1 MKYTDNKNKKYLN
14 LRKAKNWL
22 EGYTISL
29 LLLTMLITTIVLGSR
44 RFGGLQILELL
55 FYDWMV
61 NLQNNNET
69 DPRLLVVEITDKDIK
84 EQNSWPITDATIAQV
99 LNNLQQHQPK
109 VIGFDLYREVPYP
122 PGTEFLRKELQ
133 KENVVAIQLIGNGN
147 NSVSAPPGVKRN
159 QIGFNDIVVDVEDDV
174 LRRNLMF
181 VQFGEKEDEQMYS
194 FSLRLSLKYLAEK
207 NLKFEVDNNSL
218 QIGDTIFPDLNAN
231 SGGYQL
237 ETSETAGKQIL
248 INYRSPTIART
259 VTLTE
264 VLTNKVDPNLIKDKI
279 VLLGTSAPSIKD
291 IVSTPYRGSK
301 TFMPGVMAHAQ
312 MTSQILSVVLDDA
325 PLIWFWSEWV
335 EGLWIWGW
343 SLLGAAI
350 AWKLKHPLSIAIAG
364 TMAIGALWGICLITF
379 AFAGWIPFVP
389 AAITLATATTCV
401 LGYKSLYNLFYD
413 SLTGLPNRT
422 LFAKQLKKLK
432 QRNRFRKGYI
442 AILCLDL
449 DRFKLIND
457 GLGYQAGDRILIDTA
472 QRLQDNISSKAI
484 LARVGADEFAI
495 AFKTKEDRIEA
506 IETANKLNR
515 ELAIPFKLSEQEIFT
530 SASIGLALN
539 QIEEDFQPEELL
551 QASHT
556 AMYKAKVSGKNQHQ
570 VFATKMHE
578 QALKRLQLEADL
590 NQAITNEEFE
600 LYYQPII
607 SFTTG
612 KLTGFEA
619 LVRWISPTR
628 GFISPGDFIPI
639 AEETGLIVPMGK
651 WILETACRQMQQWR
665 DEFPE
670 AKDVVMSVNL
680 SSRQFAQPD
689 LLAQIQEALILTEL
703 DPANLKLEI
712 TESMVMDDV
721 ENTIV
726 LLNQLKELNLKISM
740 DDFGTG
746 FSSFSYLHRFPTDT
760 LKIDRSFVS
769 NMSQGTKNIEIVNTI
784 VILAHKLS
792 MDVIAEGI
800 ETEEERKVL
809 AGFDCE
815 YAQGYFFSKPLKKDD
830 ATALFVNKTQWYSRT
845 KLNDKQV
852 EISAR
857 KDALKKDAMPPLLG

>member
-1 MKYTDNKNKKYLN
+1 MKNTDNQAITSYLN
-14 LRKAKNWL
+14 LKKAKNWL
-22 EGYTISL
+22 GTYTLSL
-29 LLLTMLITTIVLGSR
+29 LLLTIFISTLVLGVR

-55 FYDWMV
+55 VYDWMV
-61 NLQNNNET
+61 NLQNKNEI
-69 DPRLLVVEITDKDIK
+69 DNRLLVVEITDKDIK
-84 EQNSWPITDATIAQV
+84 EQNSWPITDNTIAQ
-99 LNNLQQHQPK
+99 LLKNIQQHQPK

-122 PGTEFLRKELQ
+122 PGTELLRQELQ
-133 KENVVAIQLIGNGN
+133 KDNVAVIQLIGNGD
-147 NSVSAPPGVKRN
+147 NSVSAPPGVTQD

-174 LRRNLMF
+174 LRRNLMY
-181 VQFGEKEDEQMYS
+181 VQFGDREDEQIYS
-194 FSLRLSLKYLAEK
+194 FSLRVSLKYLADRHF
-207 NLKFEVDNNSL
+207 KFQVNDDSL
-218 QIGDTIFPDLNAN
+218 QIGDIIFPDLNAN

-237 ETSETAGKQIL
+237 ESSETAGKQIL
-248 INYRSPTIART
+248 INYRSPNIAKT

-264 VLTNKVDPNLIKDKI
+264 VIKGEVDPKLIKDKI
-279 VLLGTSAPSIKD
+279 VLIGTSAPSIKD
-291 IVSTPYRGSK
+291 IIPTPYRGSQ

-312 MTSQILSVVLDDA
+312 MVSQILSVTLDDA

-335 EGLWIWGW
+335 EGLWICGW
-343 SLLGAAI
+343 SLLGTAI
-350 AWKLKHPLSIAIAG
+350 AWKLKHPLSIVISGIASI
-364 TMAIGALWGICLITF
+364 ASLWGICLITF
-379 AFAGWIPFVP
+379 ALAGWIPFVP
-389 AAITLATATTCV
+389 AAITLALTMASV

-422 LFAKQLKKLK
+422 LFAKQLKELK
-432 QRNRFRKGYI
+432 QRNRFKTDGYI

-457 GLGYQAGDRILIDTA
+457 GLGYQAGDRILIATT
-472 QRLQDNISSKAI
+472 QRLQDNIDSKAI

-495 AFKTKEDRIEA
+495 AFRTNEDQIEA
-506 IETANKLNR
+506 IEIATKLNQ
-515 ELAIPFKLSEQEIFT
+515 ELAIPFQLSEQEGFT

-539 QIEEDFQPEELL
+539 RIGEDFQPEELL

-612 KLTGFEA
+612 KISGFEA

-628 GFISPGDFIPI
+628 GFISPGDFIPV
-639 AEETGLIVPMGK
+639 AEETGLIVPMGN

-665 DEFPE
+665 NKFPE
-670 AKDVVMSVNL
+670 AENVVMSVNL

-689 LLAQIQEALILTEL
+689 LLAQIQEALIVTEL

-784 VILAHKLS
+784 VILAHKLG

-800 ETEEERKVL
+800 ETEAERQIL
-809 AGFDCE
+809 QGFNCE
-815 YAQGYFFSKPLKKDD
+815 YAQGYFFAKPLNKED
-830 ATALFVNKTQWYSRT
+830 ATELFANKKQW
-845 KLNDKQV
+845 KN
-852 EISAR
+852 E
-857 KDALKKDAMPPLLG
+857 G

>member
-1 MKYTDNKNKKYLN
+1 MVKTNLINKNIK
-14 LRKAKNWL
+14 KAKSL
-22 EGYTISL
+22 IGTYTLSL
-29 LLLTMLITTIVLGSR
+29 LFLTVLISTIVLGIR

-55 FYDWMV
+55 VYDWMV
-61 NLQNNNET
+61 NLQNKNEI

-84 EQNSWPITDATIAQV
+84 EQNSWPIADNTIAQ
-99 LNNLQQHQPK
+99 LLDNLQQYQPK

-122 PGTEFLRKELQ
+122 PGTEALRKELQ
-133 KENVVAIQLIGNGN
+133 QDNVSVIQLIGNGN
-147 NSVSAPPGVKRN
+147 NSVSQPPGVRKD
-159 QIGFNDIVVDVEDDV
+159 QVGFNDIVVDVEDDV
-174 LRRNLMF
+174 LRRNLMY
-181 VQFGEKEDEQMYS
+181 VQFGEKDDEQMYS
-194 FSLRLSLKYLAEK
+194 FSLRVSLKYLAGR
-207 NLKFEVDNNSL
+207 NVKFQVNPDSL
-218 QIGDTIFPDLNAN
+218 QIGKAVFPDLNAN

-237 ETSETAGKQIL
+237 EPSETAGKQIL
-248 INYRSPTIART
+248 INYRSPRIAKT

-264 VLTNKVDPNLIKDKI
+264 VLEGKVDPKLIKDKI
-279 VLLGTSAPSIKD
+279 VLIGTSAPSIKD
-291 IVSTPYRGSK
+291 IIPTPYRGSQ

-312 MTSQILSVVLDDA
+312 MVSQILSVTLDDA

-350 AWKLKHPLSIAIAG
+350 AWRLKHPLSIAVG
-364 TMAIGALWGICLITF
+364 GMVGVGSLWGICLVTF

-389 AAITLATATTCV
+389 AAITLALTTASV

-422 LFAKQLKKLK
+422 LFAKQLKELK
-432 QRNRFRKGYI
+432 QRNRFRTEGYI

-457 GLGYQAGDRILIDTA
+457 GLGYQAGDRILIDTT
-472 QRLQDNISSKAI
+472 QRLQDSLDSKAI

-495 AFKTKEDRIEA
+495 AFRTTDNTGEA
-506 IETANKLNR
+506 IAIANKLNQ
-515 ELAIPFKLSEQEIFT
+515 ELAVPFHLSEQEVFT

-539 QIEEDFQPEELL
+539 RLGEDFQPEELL

-578 QALKRLQLEADL
+578 QAFKRLQLEADL
-590 NQAITNEEFE
+590 NQAITNKEFE

-612 KLTGFEA
+612 KISGFEA

-628 GFISPGDFIPI
+628 GFISPGDFIPV

-651 WILETACRQMQQWR
+651 WILEAACRQMQEWR
-665 DEFPE
+665 DRFPE
-670 AKDVVMSVNL
+670 AQDVVMSVNL

-769 NMSQGTKNIEIVNTI
+769 NMSQGSKNIEIVNTI
-784 VILAHKLS
+784 VILAHKLG

-800 ETEEERKVL
+800 ETEAERKTL
-809 AGFDCE
+809 ADFNCE
-815 YAQGYFFSKPLKKDD
+815 YAQGYFFAKPLKKDD
-830 ATALFVNKTQWYSRT
+830 ATELFVNKTQW
-845 KLNDKQV
+845 
-852 EISAR
+852 
-857 KDALKKDAMPPLLG
+857 